1 MKKYKKN
8 IFAFTGGKTKFAD
21 ILDAL
26 RGLFGVDLLPYL
38 KANNVN
44 TSNIFDTLRAYE
56 ENQGLPLSN
65 LGIDIND
72 PNTFDFINTL
82 ENANKLL
89 KGNSSF
95 YDVIYYMQDYYN
107 KNNAL
112 NNFIF
117 NPFTGRYEVN
127 PKPKIIDK
135 NEPLKQVSQEV
146 KKDLLPPVDENK
158 NVISKNEVFEK
169 TEEQISG
176 QLKEFKEGD
185 QSTVR
190 VEEVKK
196 EEPTKREVI
205 KQAPKQNLLTKIF
218 VSIFKIFR

>member
-1 MKKYKKN
+1 MKNYKKN

-44 TSNIFDTLRAYE
+44 TSNIFDILRAYE
-56 ENQGLPLSN
+56 ENPQD
-65 LGIDIND
+65 LGIDYTTENNIQ
-72 PNTFDFINTL
+72 FIATL
-82 ENANKLL
+82 NNANSLI
-89 KGNSSF
+89 KGVSSF
-95 YDVIYYMQDYYN
+95 YDLIAYMQDFYN

-135 NEPLKQVSQEV
+135 NQPLKDVSQEV
-146 KKDLLPPVDENK
+146 KKDLLPPVSDNK
-158 NVISKNEVFEK
+158 NVVSNNEVFKE
-169 TEEQISG
+169 TVEQVSG
-176 QLKEFKEGD
+176 QIKDYEEGD
-185 QSTVR
+185 QSTVK
-190 VEEVKK
+190 VGEVKK

-205 KQAPKQNLLTKIF
+205 KQAPKQNLLIKLF
-218 VSIFKIFR
+218 VSIFKIFK

>member
-8 IFAFTGGKTKFAD
+8 IFAFTGGKTKFGD

-26 RGLFGVDLLPYL
+26 RGLFGIDLLPYL
-38 KANNVN
+38 KANNLYS
-44 TSNIFDTLRAYE
+44 SNIYDILRTYE
-56 ENQGLPLSN
+56 ENRDD
-65 LGIDIND
+65 LGIDYTTENNIQ
-72 PNTFDFINTL
+72 FIATL
-82 ENANKLL
+82 KNANDIL
-89 KGNSSF
+89 KGVASF
-95 YDVIYYMQDYYN
+95 YDLLAYMQDFYN

-117 NPFTGRYEVN
+117 NPFTSRYEVVL
-127 PKPKIIDK
+127 KPKIIDK

-158 NVISKNEVFEK
+158 NVVSKNEVFEK

-185 QSTVR
+185 QSTVK
-190 VEEVKK
+190 VGEVKK
-196 EEPTKREVI
+196 EEPTKKEVI
-205 KQAPKQNLLTKIF
+205 KQAPKQNLLTKLF

>member
-1 MKKYKKN
+1 MKNKKN
-8 IFAFTGGKTKFAD
+8 IFAFTGGKTKFTD

-44 TSNIFDTLRAYE
+44 TSNIFDILRQYE
-56 ENQGLPLSN
+56 EYPQDMN
-65 LGIDIND
+65 IDFTTENNIQ
-72 PNTFDFINTL
+72 FIATL
-82 ENANKLL
+82 NNANSFL

-95 YDVIYYMQDYYN
+95 YDVIYYMQDFYN
-107 KNNAL
+107 KKNAL

-117 NPFTGRYEVN
+117 NPFKGRYEVN

-146 KKDLLPPVDENK
+146 KKDLLPPIDIDKRPIDKREEK
-158 NVISKNEVFEK
+158 YEK

-196 EEPTKREVI
+196 EEPTKKEVI
-205 KQAPKQNLLTKIF
+205 KQAPKQNLLTKLF
-218 VSIFKIFR
+218 VSIFKIFK